1 MDLLTGINKV
11 LVRTGTVKSTN
22 QLTSLTDS
30 ANQMFIDTAKDN
42 WNEVID
48 ELYSLSSQP
57 RPKSIKSSTITLAA
71 GVREYSLHSKLVMLR
86 FDYHLIDETN
96 NHTITLIEDF
106 HSNLVFGD
114 IEQDDTGL
122 PHMATLNPENGRLL
136 FDRSPTAADAGK
148 IYKYRY
154 EKDLELIDATD
165 EMPFSDTVARALVPA
180 VAERWKFEHQKTGSQ
195 EIFDKSMAQAARRLR
210 KAPAR
215 SSWLPRQGGRNQMD
229 PFDAAIIQ

>member
-22 QLTSLTDS
+22 QLTTLTDS

-48 ELYSLSSQP
+48 ELYSLTTKP
-57 RPKSIKSSTITLAA
+57 RPNSIKNSTVTLLE
-71 GVREYSLHSKLVMLR
+71 GVREYSLRSHLVTLR

-96 NHTITLIEDF
+96 NHTITLVEDF
-106 HSNLVFGD
+106 HAQLVFGD

-136 FDRSPTAADAGK
+136 FDRSPTASDAGK

-154 EKDLELIDATD
+154 ETDLELVDATD
-165 EMPFSDTVARALVPA
+165 EMPFSETVSRALVPA

-195 EIFDKSMAQAARRLR
+195 EIFDKAMAQAARRLR
-210 KAPAR
+210 QAPAR
-215 SSWLPRQGGRNQMD
+215 SSWLPRHSGHNAMD
-229 PFDAAIIQ
+229 PFDAAIVQ